1 MHRKKP
7 PTKAV
12 FGESHKNRHKMTSFH
27 SNWAKNLFFLLYHLS
42 HHVRLVC
49 ACFVNELSRNSHRPK
64 KKCIYWFCQRKP
76 NKCEKTARS
85 RSWQRNKTRRWQQQ
99 KNNNR
104 RLHST
109 HLFIC
114 SPFQMELVCFF
125 FIFLSLLA
133 PTSNQ
138 PKASNYVNFLAN
150 FIFLSQFQIHLC
162 KVDFLESEIWRK
174 VWLALI
180 HWTPLIFCLFWCQR
194 CFFQLNLIFAH
205 FFSPL

>member
-1 MHRKKP
+1 MNLVAIHIDRKKN
-7 PTKAV
+7 V
-12 FGESHKNRHKMTSFH
+12 FIDFASENQINVRK
-27 SNWAKNLFFLLYHLS
+27 
-42 HHVRLVC
+42 RLVQ
-49 ACFVNELSRNSHRPK
+49 VRGNETKQKGGNNK
-64 KKCIYWFCQRKP
+64 K
-76 NKCEKTARS
+76 
-85 RSWQRNKTRRWQQQ
+85 
-99 KNNNR
+99 NNR

-162 KVDFLESEIWRK
+162 KVDFLESEIWRE

-180 HWTPLIFCLFWCQR
+180 HRTPLIFCLF
-194 CFFQLNLIFAH
+194 
-205 FFSPL
+205 